1 MFRISNST
9 LSSLNLLPFSEM
21 ISLSPE
27 LTEITQSVA
36 LLDFII
42 TMMLISFLFYKEL
55 LKTFLRL
62 LIAKK
67 LI

>member
-1 MFRISNST
+1 
-9 LSSLNLLPFSEM
+9 M

-27 LTEITQSVA
+27 LSEITQSVA

-42 TMMLISFLFYKEL
+42 TMMLIKLVLFYKEL